1 MGKIV
6 NVQSHS
12 LFPRQQQTKPD
23 PISQAITDS
32 VVNKEVEDTRTLV
45 DQCCFLGLSMDS
57 HCSLSGLL
65 LLAFCLLCFFTGDS
79 SATRPGVFYTRHR
92 GRCTPQYWSSRREAW
107 PRMVPERSTVERMFG
122 VMVAKERW
130 RSDLTLVE
138 STARNDEEGNAY
150 GALLKQGTAALLNS
164 YARRSFSYAPWEV
177 KTMLIQA
184 MISEPAARRQ
194 AQKFKAANV
203 ACD

>member
-1 MGKIV
+1 MG
-6 NVQSHS
+6 
-12 LFPRQQQTKPD
+12 
-23 PISQAITDS
+23 
-32 VVNKEVEDTRTLV
+32 
-45 DQCCFLGLSMDS
+45 S
-57 HCSLSGLL
+57 HCSPSRLVLV
-65 LLAFCLLCFFTGDS
+65 AFFLICFFADDS
-79 SATRPGVFYTRHR
+79 SATRPGFFYTRHR

-107 PRMVPERSTVERMFG
+107 PRMVPERSTVEKMFG

-150 GALLKQGTAALLNS
+150 GALLKQGIAALLNS

-177 KTMLIQA
+177 KTMLIQS

-194 AQKFKAANV
+194 AQQFAAANV
-203 ACD
+203 ACDSDKE

>member
-1 MGKIV
+1 
-6 NVQSHS
+6 
-12 LFPRQQQTKPD
+12 
-23 PISQAITDS
+23 
-32 VVNKEVEDTRTLV
+32 
-45 DQCCFLGLSMDS
+45 
-57 HCSLSGLL
+57 
-65 LLAFCLLCFFTGDS
+65 
-79 SATRPGVFYTRHR
+79 
-92 GRCTPQYWSSRREAW
+92 
-107 PRMVPERSTVERMFG
+107 MVPERSTVEKMFG

-150 GALLKQGTAALLNS
+150 GALLKQGIAALLNS
-164 YARRSFSYAPWEV
+164 YARKSFSYAPWEV

-194 AQKFKAANV
+194 AEKFAVANV